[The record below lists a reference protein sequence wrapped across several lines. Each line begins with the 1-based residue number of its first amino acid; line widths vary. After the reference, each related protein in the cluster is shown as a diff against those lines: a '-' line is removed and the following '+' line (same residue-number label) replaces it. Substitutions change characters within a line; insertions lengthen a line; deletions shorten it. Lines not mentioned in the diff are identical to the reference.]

1 MHRQLGSYLS
11 RHVVYLVLAHSIFHG
26 EDAHALESRLG
37 NTQSPRFPSER
48 PYSLYFA
55 TKHGNGLAMGGV

>member
-37 NTQSPRFPSER
+37 EH
-48 PYSLYFA
+48 
-55 TKHGNGLAMGGV
+55 TKPKVPKRKAILTLLRN